1 MSLCE
6 LYDCDYLHT
15 HIYPVALSLAEDK
28 VAEVRATATQLV
40 RLYLFY
46 TFLHAMR
53 DLLEPT
59 NIEVPKRCL

>member
-40 RLYLFY
+40 RLYLFFY
-46 TFLHAMR
+46 TCNERLTRAHQY
-53 DLLEPT
+53 
-59 NIEVPKRCL
+59 